1 MICGKNDVTN
11 SHILVVNGDVS
22 VGALSGDGLT
32 LQLTQDLESFLD
44 MGYNADAQF
53 IALQIGGGSGR
64 FEYEASQGAD
74 FSKYI
79 DSKYVLR
86 EADGAQVTGVWV
98 TSQTVATASG
108 VANVSM
114 HMLYF
119 TVPEPATATL
129 SLAALVAL
137 MGRRRRKN

>member
-1 MICGKNDVTN
+1 M
-11 SHILVVNGDVS
+11 
-22 VGALSGDGLT
+22 GALSGDGLT

-44 MGYNADAQF
+44 MGFDVNANF

-64 FEYEASQGAD
+64 FGFETTRGQD

-79 DSKYVLR
+79 DSQYVLR
-86 EADGAQVTGVWV
+86 EADGSQVTGYRV
-98 TSQTVATASG
+98 TSQEVATASG

>member
-74 FSKYI
+74 FSK
-79 DSKYVLR
+79 L
-86 EADGAQVTGVWV
+86 
-98 TSQTVATASG
+98 
-108 VANVSM
+108 
-114 HMLYF
+114 
-119 TVPEPATATL
+119 
-129 SLAALVAL
+129 
-137 MGRRRRKN
+137 